1 MVGLRETDAPMNEDD
16 MIEMPGRVRRR
27 ESMDDEDAPMNLD
40 DMIRGTGRVRR
51 Q

>member
-1 MVGLRETDAPMNEDD
+1 MVRRGETMDDQDAPM
-16 MIEMPGRVRRR
+16 VRRR
-27 ESMDDEDAPMNLD
+27 ESMDDEDAAMNLD